1 MQTSQAGIDLIK
13 EFEGFRAD
21 AYLCPAGVWTIGY
34 GHTEGVKPGN
44 YVSRERGEEL
54 LREDLAYF
62 EAAVSDLIATPLSQN
77 EFDALVSFTY
87 NCGVGALAESTL
99 RKRLNAGE
107 AKCKVFQEE
116 LPKWVKAGSETLP
129 GLVRRRE
136 AEVELACKG
145 YTGDVGKVPGEE
157 GYTGDVGKVPGGE
170 SHTGDV
176 GKPSEEESYL
186 ERAAWHYASEPHQK
200 AAWRALES
208 LLSEDVLQAFKRAYR
223 TPEATERPVKPEPSK
238 FPLEVPYFWQRD
250 SKTGHGE
257 RMCFSSSMAM
267 ALDYLDPE
275 AIEGD
280 DDWYLGVVLKYGDT
294 VSSEAQVAAARSL
307 GFDADFYTD
316 GSLASVE
323 ALLDRGTPVPVGI
336 LHHGSV
342 DHPTGGGHWI
352 CLIGHDE
359 THFDVHDPFGEL
371 DLIGG
376 GYPKAG
382 PEDGKFQRYSKKN
395 FKKRWCI
402 ANDSDGW
409 YVSLG

>member
-1 MQTSQAGIDLIK
+1 MKTAQPGVDLIK
-13 EFEGFRAD
+13 EFEGFRCD

-34 GHTEGVKPGN
+34 GHTEGVHPGD
-44 YVSRERGEEL
+44 YVSRERGEEM
-54 LREDLAYF
+54 LREDLMYF
-62 EAAVSDLIATPLSQN
+62 EAAVSDLITVSLTQN

-87 NCGVGALAESTL
+87 NCGVGALGGSTL

-145 YTGDVGKVPGEE
+145 SAPVTEVPG
-157 GYTGDVGKVPGGE
+157 
-170 SHTGDV
+170 
-176 GKPSEEESYL
+176 EESYL
-186 ERAAWHYASEPHQK
+186 ERAAWHYASEPHQQ

-223 TPEATERPVKPEPSK
+223 TPEAVERPEKPAPRK
-238 FPLEVPYFWQRD
+238 FPLQVPYFWQRD

-280 DDWYLGVVLKYGDT
+280 DDWYLDVVLKYGDT
-294 VSSEAQVAAARSL
+294 VSAEAQVAAARSL
-307 GFDADFYTD
+307 GFDADFRTN
-316 GSLASVE
+316 GSISSLE
-323 ALLDRGTPVPVGI
+323 ELLDRGTPVPVGI

-352 CLIGHDE
+352 CLIGHDDL
-359 THFDVHDPFGEL
+359 HFDVHDPFGEL
-371 DLIGG
+371 DLVGG
-376 GYPKAG
+376 GYPKTG

-409 YVSLG
+409 YMALG

>member
-1 MQTSQAGIDLIK
+1 MPSLFRIGILARQKGRTMKIAQPGVDLIK

-34 GHTEGVKPGN
+34 GHTAGVKPGD

-62 EAAVSDLIATPLSQN
+62 EAAVNDLITTPLNQN

-87 NCGVGALAESTL
+87 NCGVGALAESTM

-116 LPKWVKAGSETLP
+116 LPKWVKAGGETLP

-136 AEVELACKG
+136 AEAELACKG
-145 YTGDVGKVPGEE
+145 YTGDVGKPAGEQ
-157 GYTGDVGKVPGGE
+157 
-170 SHTGDV
+170 
-176 GKPSEEESYL
+176 SYL
-186 ERAAWHYASEPHQK
+186 EQAAWYYASEPHQK

-223 TPEATERPVKPEPSK
+223 TPQATERPIKPEPSK
-238 FPLEVPYFWQRD
+238 FPLDVPYFWQRD

>member
-1 MQTSQAGIDLIK
+1 MKTAQPGVDLIK
-13 EFEGFRAD
+13 EFEGFRCD

-34 GHTEGVKPGN
+34 GHTEGVHPGD
-44 YVSRERGEEL
+44 YVSRERGEEM
-54 LREDLAYF
+54 LREDLMYF
-62 EAAVSDLIATPLSQN
+62 EAAVSDLITVSLAQN

-87 NCGVGALAESTL
+87 NCGVGALGGSTL

-107 AKCKVFQEE
+107 SKPKVFREE

-145 YTGDVGKVPGEE
+145 AAPVSEVPG
-157 GYTGDVGKVPGGE
+157 
-170 SHTGDV
+170 
-176 GKPSEEESYL
+176 EESYL

-208 LLSEDVLQAFKRAYR
+208 LLSEETLQAFKRAYR
-223 TPEATERPVKPEPSK
+223 TPEATERPVKPEPRK
-238 FPLEVPYFWQRD
+238 FPLQVPYFWQRD

-280 DDWYLGVVLKYGDT
+280 DDWYLDIVLKYGDT
-294 VSSEAQVAAARSL
+294 VSSEAQVAAAHSL
-307 GFDADFYTD
+307 GFDADFRTN
-316 GSLASVE
+316 GSISSLE

-342 DHPTGGGHWI
+342 DRPTGGGHWI
-352 CLIGHDE
+352 CLIGHDDLY
-359 THFDVHDPFGEL
+359 FDVHDPFGEL

-376 GYPKAG
+376 GYPKTG

-409 YVSLG
+409 YMALG